1 LRFLVAGGD
10 VKILLCR
17 PANREVYGF
26 FKLKTKERVM
36 PPLGLMYLAAY
47 VRKAL
52 PSQEISIWDEEV
64 QPIDFGR
71 IGEFDIVGAGGTT
84 PEYDIMS
91 DFFRRV
97 KEINPAVVT
106 VAGGAHFSVVAR
118 PEDSVDFI
126 ITGEGEIAFAQLV
139 DDLQSGRRK
148 QQRQTVVIEGVPVD
162 DLDEIPFPARDL
174 VDNDKYTYMFAH
186 RLDKATM
193 LASSRGCPYRCTFC
207 HNSKIPR
214 KLRFRSVGNVVAELA
229 DLARY
234 GVTNVVFVDETFTV
248 RKERIMDLCDGMIGS
263 GVSYQWAC
271 LTRADAITVDV
282 ARKMRD
288 AGCREVSIGVES
300 GNESILQAC
309 CKQETKEDIVAAM
322 DILAGCPEIEK
333 RTSYIIGHPH
343 ETWQTAM
350 DTINFAKQLKPD
362 RAFFNI
368 MTPYPSSL
376 VYDMAKRGDGIRL
389 LTENWQEYRRYG
401 NCVIETDDLT
411 RDQLIEL
418 QRIAYEEFW
427 SQPRVV
433 LNHMNRLIGD
443 DEDRR
448 YYYRPVID
456 ALMARDKE
464 LGDTA
469 GQRPA
474 AAGSGC

>member
-1 LRFLVAGGD
+1 
-10 VKILLCR
+10 
-17 PANREVYGF
+17 
-26 FKLKTKERVM
+26 
-36 PPLGLMYLAAY
+36 
-47 VRKAL
+47 
-52 PSQEISIWDEEV
+52 
-64 QPIDFGR
+64 
-71 IGEFDIVGAGGTT
+71 
-84 PEYDIMS
+84 
-91 DFFRRV
+91 
-97 KEINPAVVT
+97 
-106 VAGGAHFSVVAR
+106 
-118 PEDSVDFI
+118 
-126 ITGEGEIAFAQLV
+126 
-139 DDLQSGRRK
+139 
-148 QQRQTVVIEGVPVD
+148 
-162 DLDEIPFPARDL
+162 
-174 VDNDKYTYMFAH
+174 
-186 RLDKATM
+186 
-193 LASSRGCPYRCTFC
+193 
-207 HNSKIPR
+207 
-214 KLRFRSVGNVVAELA
+214 
-229 DLARY
+229 
-234 GVTNVVFVDETFTV
+234 
-248 RKERIMDLCDGMIGS
+248 
-263 GVSYQWAC
+263 
-271 LTRADAITVDV
+271 
-282 ARKMRD
+282 
-288 AGCREVSIGVES
+288 
-300 GNESILQAC
+300 
-309 CKQETKEDIVAAM
+309 
-322 DILAGCPEIEK
+322 
-333 RTSYIIGHPH
+333 
-343 ETWQTAM
+343 M